1 MSFQIFILMAFWT
14 WPKLIQSAQKSCV
27 CPYLISLKF
36 SNEPNKEPFSSAFQK
51 ALSILCK
58 IFFFPLLFTQNSFF
72 FFFQKHGADFT
83 LTLLIITYI
92 ATISKIETVFL
103 WLKVYLCRMQCEVW
117 GPLSSGRV
125 FRNWRGPCDGFRSI

>member
-1 MSFQIFILMAFWT
+1 MAFWT

-27 CPYLISLKF
+27 WPYLISLKF
-36 SNEPNKEPFSSAFQK
+36 SNKPYKEPFSSAFQK

-58 IFFFPLLFTQNSFF
+58 IFSFFLFCLHRIVFF

-92 ATISKIETVFL
+92 ATISKIETIFL
-103 WLKVYLCRMQCEVW
+103 WLKAYLCRMQHEVW

-125 FRNWRGPCDGFRSI
+125 FRNWRGPCNGFQSI